1 MKISRYV
8 LAVAVIIAAGLVGW
22 AGAQGLAR
30 INPFFGRLGYLLLGA
45 CLLLGIY
52 FAIRI
57 WPGGSGMRK
66 ASILRISFKLF
77 LTIQALMLV
86 PVLTL
91 LCSMAG
97 MMVRSG
103 GAADSAA
110 IGGGLVGA
118 ILGLILAVLLTI
130 LIWTRMWKKE
140 QPVAGVASATPVN
153 EEDAGG
159 GRSAPRGRGA
169 CHAPLRHA
177 PLCHALRRHALR
189 RHAPLRHAPRWRAPR
204 RRTGAWHAP

>member
-30 INPFFGRLGYLLLGA
+30 INPFFGRLGYLFLGA

-57 WPGGSGMRK
+57 WPGEPGMRK
-66 ASILRISFKLF
+66 ASILRMAFKLF

-103 GAADSAA
+103 GAANSAA

-118 ILGLILAVLLTI
+118 ILGLILAVFLTI
-130 LIWTRMWKKE
+130 RIWTRKWKNE
-140 QPVAGVASATPVN
+140 QPVAILDSATPVN
-153 EEDAGG
+153 EEDAGA
-159 GRSAPRGRGA
+159 GRSAP
-169 CHAPLRHA
+169 
-177 PLCHALRRHALR
+177 
-189 RHAPLRHAPRWRAPR
+189 PR
-204 RRTGAWHAP
+204 